1 MRKSTRDRIVDA
13 AVELFNAD
21 GVGNVT
27 TNHIAAHL
35 GMSPGNLY
43 YHFANKEEI
52 VRAAFTRM
60 NDEAAAIWSLPEPP
74 QRGATGLPDPA
85 SLQRMIV
92 GNLRLYA
99 TYLFFARE
107 LSVLLR
113 ADPELRK
120 SYAAVSASRMKQLED
135 VLASLEKAGLVTGLD
150 AEDRRDLAEASWMIG
165 MVCVPYA
172 EAMDAS
178 PTPRSAKGRAEKV
191 HHALERGALLV
202 LHMFRPYMDPLA
214 YTGLVV
220 LVRSELEKLVT

>member
-13 AVELFNAD
+13 AVELFNAE

-35 GMSPGNLY
+35 GISPGNLY

-52 VRAAFTRM
+52 VRAAFARM
-60 NDEAAAIWSLPEPP
+60 NDEAAAIWSLPES
-74 QRGATGLPDPA
+74 GTTMPDPTA
-85 SLQRMIV
+85 LQRMIV

-107 LSVLLR
+107 LPILLR

-120 SYAAVSASRMKQLED
+120 SYAEISASRMKQLED
-135 VLASLEKAGLVTGLD
+135 VLVSLDKAGLVKGLD
-150 AEDRRDLAEASWMIG
+150 AEDRRDLSEAAWMIG

-172 EAMDAS
+172 EAMDAA
-178 PTPRSAKGRAEKV
+178 PAPRSAKAKAEKI

-202 LHMFRPYMDPLA
+202 LHMFRPYMDALA
-214 YTGLVV
+214 YAGLVV
-220 LVRSELEKLVT
+220 LVRSELEKLASAS